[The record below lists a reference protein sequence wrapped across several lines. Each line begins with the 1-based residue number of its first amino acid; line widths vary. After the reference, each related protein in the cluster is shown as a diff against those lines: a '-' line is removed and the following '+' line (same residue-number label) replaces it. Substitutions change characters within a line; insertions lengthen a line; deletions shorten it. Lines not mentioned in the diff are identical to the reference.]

1 MVSDPGTSLLLISSL
16 LAPLA
21 AAEIE
26 IATSNANA
34 PTVLRVVE
42 CTPQVHHICVCTL
55 CSCYPSGLLGISPS
69 WYSLSLLSHPSVL
82 VSSFRYRSRSYRART
97 VREPRKVLESFGTY
111 LPKDVEIQVHDSTAD
126 CRFLVLPLRPKGT
139 ENWTAEQLRAIVTRD
154 SMIGVSVLSL

>member
-1 MVSDPGTSLLLISSL
+1 MPDRCIRLPSLIFF

-34 PTVLRVVE
+34 PTILRVVE

-69 WYSLSLLSHPSVL
+69 WFLSFISVTVFTRCLPSP
-82 VSSFRYRSRSYRART
+82 SGIEAEAT
-97 VREPRKVLESFGTY
+97 VLELFVNREKCWNPSELIFRRMWRFKFMTPPLIVVFLSSLFG
-111 LPKDVEIQVHDSTAD
+111 PKE
-126 CRFLVLPLRPKGT
+126 LR
-139 ENWTAEQLRAIVTRD
+139 
-154 SMIGVSVLSL
+154 IGLQSSYVPSSRETPWLG